1 MLRRFASHQKKM
13 TLKPQGDLGP
23 THLPRSRIAEE
34 N

>member
-23 THLPRSRIAEE
+23 DPFASLAHR
-34 N
+34 